1 MLLDLDDTL
10 YPERDFARGGFR
22 AAAAMLS
29 TRIER
34 SSDELFEM
42 LWRQFESGARG
53 SIFNSVLAELN
64 VPHDATL
71 IDDLVR
77 AYRSHEPQLTLFADA
92 DRLLELFFPR
102 SALKHSLM
110 PIAATEDVSV
120 LTVGGMVWPRYGLGL
135 LTDGPADV
143 QRRKVKALGL
153 QSRVEA
159 IVYSDDFGREH
170 WKPSPIPYLE
180 LLRKMRIDPSNAVYV
195 GDNPKKD
202 FLGARRLGLQ
212 TVRIR
217 RPNTEH
223 GHLEALP
230 GYEADHEMDSLDLL
244 PDWLDANERSNR
256 HAA

>member
-29 TRIER
+29 SRIER

-42 LWRQFESGARG
+42 FWRQFENGARG
-53 SIFNSVLAELN
+53 SIFNSVLTQLN
-64 VPHDATL
+64 VTYDASL

-77 AYRSHEPQLTLFADA
+77 AYRSHEPQLTLFEDA
-92 DRLLELFFPR
+92 DRLLEL
-102 SALKHSLM
+102 
-110 PIAATEDVSV
+110 VS
-120 LTVGGMVWPRYGLGL
+120 PRYGLGL
-135 LTDGPADV
+135 LTDGPAEV

-159 IVYSDDFGREH
+159 IVYTDDFGREH

-202 FLGARRLGLQ
+202 FIGARRLGLQ

-223 GHLEALP
+223 GHLDALS
-230 GYEADHEMDSLDLL
+230 GYEADHDIDSLDSL
-244 PDWLDANERSNR
+244 PNWLSANERSNR